1 MKKMFVFFAIT
12 MFSASLF
19 AQEAV
24 LVKKAEEFV
33 KFKDLTYNFGKIKQ
47 GVPVTHDF
55 VFTNVSDK
63 PIVIETATP
72 SCGCTTPVWPQAP
85 VGKGKADK
93 ITAGFNA
100 QSIGPFT
107 KTIAVKLA
115 GVDGVVTITISGD
128 VLNTEEYVK
137 YEKAKNSKGKK

>member
-1 MKKMFVFFAIT
+1 MKKMIVFFAIT
-12 MFSASLF
+12 MFSVSLF

-24 LVKKAEEFV
+24 PVKKAEELV
-33 KFKDLTYNFGKIKQ
+33 KFKDLSYNFGKIKQ

-115 GVDGVVTITISGD
+115 GVDGVVTITITGD

-137 YEKAKNSKGKK
+137 YEKAKTTKG